1 MSKSPFYK
9 TGVSKSPLFHN
20 GKPGH
25 KHKPSHGETYGDF
38 HKRTSGG
45 ATNHWGGPET
55 DKKLLNSQYSDS
67 SSTFVR
73 NPKHLN
79 LNPAKLKEAKDI
91 LKNAKENR
99 RKHRKAKP
107 YKKFESR
114 TEDGKPKWYKEGNE
128 WVESGQYENR
138 SEFKSSMAEE
148 NSLVDDA
155 RQDLKKARK
164 QYRKNKNT

>member
-1 MSKSPFYK
+1 MSNSPFYK
-9 TGVSKSPLFHN
+9 TGVSKSPLF
-20 GKPGH
+20 
-25 KHKPSHGETYGDF
+25 EI
-38 HKRTSGG
+38 
-45 ATNHWGGPET
+45 T
-55 DKKLLNSQYSDS
+55 D
-67 SSTFVR
+67 
-73 NPKHLN
+73 PK
-79 LNPAKLKEAKDI
+79 AEVKEAKDI